1 MITPSKF
8 VLTHLQ
14 VKNRSGFEWLCLCP
28 YHKDTT
34 PSFSVNLRKRVF
46 ICYACGAKGTMQQLM
61 EYMGVVDS
69 VQKDEIS
76 LTDLT
81 EKIKTTSD
89 LLHQT
94 TRPTVG
100 MPYNSRFTNDK
111 EAIEKYWALKRGLSS
126 NAIET
131 YNLGY
136 DSLAEQ
142 AIIPIADFDDGR
154 CIGIIRRNTLP
165 DVTPRY
171 LYSRG
176 MKISDNVFGAWQAK
190 TLTRSSKNSVLVIT
204 EGAIDAMSV
213 TTVDIDVGATPP
225 FKRTIFMGVAVLGSR
240 MSNNQAR
247 IIKKLGFQ
255 NIIIATD
262 MDRAGRMAQTQI
274 SSALSDIRTGALIYR
289 ADWNIKL
296 GKDLNELTHH
306 HRQFVLFDA
315 LHLSPLK

>member
-1 MITPSKF
+1 MITASKF

-28 YHKDTT
+28 YHEDTT
-34 PSFSVNLRKRVF
+34 PSFSVNIQKRLF
-46 ICYACGAKGTMQQLM
+46 ICYACGAKGTIQQLM
-61 EYMGVVDS
+61 EYMGVIDS

-89 LLHQT
+89 LLCQT

-111 EAIEKYWALKRGLSS
+111 EAIENYWHLKRGLSHS
-126 NAIET
+126 TIT
-131 YNLGY
+131 SYNLGY
-136 DSLAEQ
+136 DSLHEQ
-142 AIIPIADFDDGR
+142 AMIPIANFDDGR

-190 TLTRSSKNSVLVIT
+190 TLFSNTNNTVLVIT
-204 EGAIDAMSV
+204 EGAIDAMSL
-213 TTVDIDVGATPP
+213 TPP
-225 FKRTIFMGVAVLGSR
+225 IYAGSSLYFVGVAVLGSR
-240 MSNNQAR
+240 MSNNQAQ
-247 IIKKLGFQ
+247 IIKKLGFKE
-255 NIIIATD
+255 IVIATD

-289 ADWNIKL
+289 ADWDIKL
-296 GKDLNELTHH
+296 GKDLNELSPSTRHD
-306 HRQFVLFDA
+306 VLMKSM
-315 LHLSPLK
+315 LNPKNTLSP